1 MYREVGE
8 KKMDVNEP
16 PTIETMEAFWSKM
29 WENNKTHNDQVTCI
43 QQEQDKHENLMSQEW
58 SKINIS

>member
-1 MYREVGE
+1 
-8 KKMDVNEP
+8 MDVNEP